1 MGAIFGIFGE
11 CNKFE
16 LEKIGASL
24 AHRGEIGSSWTV
36 HPTMHFGV
44 RMTGQS
50 NNELF
55 PPNDPIAYDGMID
68 ISKKILSDLK
78 CEDHD
83 STISH
88 IIYKLYRKMGTK
100 GFGFIR
106 APFAIALWDERID
119 TLILAS
125 DPLGIKMLY
134 YAKDSYGRYIF
145 ASEYKALLALDPIL
159 TKPDRNAI
167 QYVYRTKFATPH
179 GTCIAGIK
187 SVSSGCCVKVNKSET
202 RSERY
207 YNINIDIARRSEREH
222 AKVLLN
228 DFLMATKRLTSNFE
242 KFGIALSVGIDSV
255 ALLAAAR
262 RVAPEKEIHTFTV
275 GINATDNYQVEAKKV
290 AEQFKAIHHPIII
303 KSNDLPELMK
313 NTLWRMEEP
322 TGREERI
329 LYYSVAEEAV
339 KHVPMVLTGQTS
351 DSIFGGM
358 PRHLVVNIAFRLPFF
373 RGPIADFYN
382 YSQMGAIP
390 STLVGK
396 ALVAIYYKKIQLKQN
411 NVIGAMSNISK
422 KDLKL
427 NSHQPLNEYL
437 ISGLF
442 YGKNT
447 TYATEKI
454 FDGAGV
460 KVMSPFQDIDFM
472 RTAFQIPDRL
482 KIKGFQ
488 QKYIL
493 VSLLKDLLPKNLW
506 KRKKD
511 FMRIIKDKSFCDCL
525 ENIANELLASA
536 TVRERGLFDAN
547 FINKLKFRRKNK
559 IYTMEEFYDLW
570 SLILI
575 EMWCRIF
582 LDNRGKRDIKV

>member
-1 MGAIFGIFGE
+1 MGV
-11 CNKFE
+11 
-16 LEKIGASL
+16 SL
-24 AHRGEIGSSWTV
+24 AHRGENGLSWTV
-36 HPTMHFGV
+36 NPTMHFGL
-44 RMTGQS
+44 RMTGLS
-50 NNELF
+50 DKEFF
-55 PPNDPIAYDGMID
+55 PPNYPITFDGIID
-68 ISKKILSDLK
+68 IPKKIMSDLK
-78 CEDHD
+78 CEDCGN
-83 STISH
+83 TTAH
-88 IIYKLYRKMGTK
+88 IIYKLYRKMGAE

-106 APFAIALWDERID
+106 APFAIALWDDRIN

-145 ASEYKALLALDPIL
+145 ASEYKALLTLDPIL
-159 TKPDRNAI
+159 AKPDRNAI

-179 GTCIAGIK
+179 GTCLAGIK
-187 SVSSGCCVKVNKSET
+187 SVSSGCCVKVNKSGT

-207 YNINIDIARRSEREH
+207 YNININIARRSEREH
-222 AKVLLN
+222 AEALLD
-228 DFLMATKRLTSNFE
+228 DFLMATKRLTSNFD
-242 KFGIALSVGIDSV
+242 KFGIALSGGVDSV
-255 ALLAAAR
+255 ALVAAAR

-275 GINATDNYQVEAKKV
+275 GINATDNDQVEAKKV
-290 AEQFKAIHHPIII
+290 AEQFKTIHHPIII
-303 KSNDLPELMK
+303 KANDLPELMK

-322 TGREERI
+322 TGREERV
-329 LYYSVAEEAV
+329 LYYSVAEEAA

-358 PRHLVVNIAFRLPFF
+358 PRHLVVNIAFQLPFF
-373 RGPIADFYN
+373 RVPIADFYN

-396 ALVAIYYKKIQLKQN
+396 ALVAIYFKKIRLKET
-411 NVIGAMSNISK
+411 NVLGALSNISK
-422 KDLKL
+422 KDLKR
-427 NSHQPLNEYL
+427 NSQQPLNEYL

-460 KVMSPFQDIDFM
+460 KVMSPFQDIDFI
-472 RTAFQIPDRL
+472 RSAFQIPDRL
-482 KIKGFQ
+482 KIKGLQ

-511 FMRIIKDKSFCDCL
+511 FMRVIKDISFCDCL
-525 ENIANELLASA
+525 ESIANELLTSI
-536 TVRERGLFDAN
+536 TVKERGLFDTS
-547 FINKLKFRRKNK
+547 FINKIKYRRRNK
-559 IYTMEEFYDLW
+559 LYTMEEFYNLW

-582 LDNRGKRDIKV
+582 LDNRGKNDITV